1 MFTNDACCEV
11 QTWEGGSTRCTTDA
25 LGRGEKVSNS
35 LAISLI

>member
-1 MFTNDACCEV
+1 MFTDDACCEE
-11 QTWEGGSTRCTTDA
+11 QTSEGGSTKRTTDA